1 MNKLKPIV
9 FTRSN
14 NKNYSKNLF
23 QQNLLLKALT
33 YTTDLKELKEIAKFH
48 TEAEV
53 LRTLDKLSI
62 RKEYHNALVKNKLD
76 LDYLVSGIKKICDE
90 GGSDKVKLNA
100 LQTILKSLGLE
111 KYDAIETQ
119 GKNWEELLLQIH
131 DREKGVKSVDNV
143 GTVEGD
149 YEVITPE
156 IPEEERVRR
165 EQNKEIEKSIYE

>member
-111 KYDAIETQ
+111 KYDTLETQ
-119 GKNWEELLLQIH
+119 GKNWEEILLQIY
-131 DREKGVKSVDNV
+131 EKEKVEKN
-143 GTVEGD
+143 TTIEGD
-149 YEVITPE
+149 YDVITPE
-156 IPEEERVRR
+156 MPEEERKKR
-165 EQNKEIEKSIYE
+165 ESDREIEKSIYE

>member
-14 NKNYSKNLF
+14 NKNYNKNLF

-111 KYDAIETQ
+111 KYDTLETQ
-119 GKNWEELLLQIH
+119 GKNWEEILLQIY
-131 DREKGVKSVDNV
+131 EKEKVEKN
-143 GTVEGD
+143 TTIEGD
-149 YEVITPE
+149 YDVITPE
-156 IPEEERVRR
+156 MPEEERKKR
-165 EQNKEIEKSIYE
+165 ESDREIEKSIYE